1 MQAKPRDRQEEIFKT
16 RLDRICDASR
26 PLYKLAAAIEWSE
39 FDKSFGGFYSEGQ
52 GRPAKPT
59 RLMVGLHYLKHAF
72 DLSDEEVVFQWV
84 ENPYWQY
91 FCGGEYFEHELP
103 IDPSLMTKWRKR
115 LKSGGMEKLLEETIK
130 TGLQTKALKP
140 TSFERVNVDTTV
152 QEKAVTF
159 PTDAKL
165 YYRMLMKLVKTA
177 KSGGLELR
185 QSYTRLAKR
194 SLIMQGRYA
203 HARQMKRAK
212 KEIRKLKTYLGRVT
226 RDIGRKILGR
236 EELGKPFAS
245 LLEMAKRL
253 YSQKRDDKNKL
264 YSLHAPEVECIAK
277 GKAHKKYEFGCKV
290 SVATTSKDNFIVGIQ
305 AFHSNPYDG
314 HTLKETVSQAE
325 RLGEFEAKELFVD
338 RGYRGHDYEGKALVH
353 VARQGIS
360 KIKGSLRKWLKRRSA
375 IEPVIGHMKN
385 DGRLG
390 RNYLLGVEGDKINAL
405 LCGAGHNMRKL
416 IAWLLFFLFGRH
428 LKIVF
433 QPTN

>member
-1 MQAKPRDRQEEIFKT
+1 MQAKPRDRQEELYKF
-16 RLDRICDASR
+16 RLDRICDEGNALCKLSR
-26 PLYKLAAAIEWSE
+26 VIQWSE
-39 FDKSFGGFYSEGQ
+39 FDKAFGGFYSEGQ

-72 DLSDEEVVFQWV
+72 DLSDEEVVRQWV

-103 IDPSLMTKWRKR
+103 IDPSLMTKWRNR
-115 LKSGGMEKLLEETIK
+115 LKSGGIEKLLEETIRSGLRTK
-130 TGLQTKALKP
+130 TWQKNSLRK
-140 TSFERVNVDTTV
+140 VNVDTTV

-177 KSGGLELR
+177 RSAGMELR
-185 QSYTRLAKR
+185 QSYTRSAKR

-212 KEIRKLKTYLGRVT
+212 REVKKLRLYLGRVT
-226 RDIGRKILGR
+226 RDIGRKTSGR
-236 EELGKPFAS
+236 EMDAKVFAPM
-245 LLEMAKRL
+245 LAMAERL
-253 YSQKRDDKNKL
+253 FKQKRDDKDKL

-290 SVATTSKDNFIVGIQ
+290 SVATTSKDNFILGVQ
-305 AFHSNPYDG
+305 AFHGNPYDG
-314 HTLKETVSQAE
+314 HTLKSAVSQAE
-325 RLGEFEAKELFVD
+325 RLAEFEAKELFVD
-338 RGYRGHDYEGKALVH
+338 LGYRGHDYEGSAMVH
-353 VARQGIS
+353 VVKRGIS
-360 KIKGSLRKWLKRRSA
+360 KVKGSLRKWLKRRSA

-390 RNYLLGVEGDKINAL
+390 RNYLRGVEGDKINAI
-405 LCGAGHNMRKL
+405 LCGAGHNIRKL
-416 IAWLLFFLFGRH
+416 LAWLLFFLFGWRI
-428 LKIVF
+428 KNVF
-433 QPTN
+433 QPAN

>member
-1 MQAKPRDRQEEIFKT
+1 MQAKARDRQGELYSV
-16 RLDRICDASR
+16 RLDFLCNEAHPFLRLSR
-26 PLYKLAAAIEWSE
+26 VIDWPQ
-39 FDKSFGGFYSEGQ
+39 FDQSFGGFYSEGQ

-72 DLSDEEVVFQWV
+72 DLSDEEVVRQWV

-103 IDPSLMTKWRKR
+103 INPSLMTKWRNR
-115 LKSGGMEKLLEETIK
+115 LKSEGMEKLLEETIRSGLRTK
-130 TGLQTKALKP
+130 TLRKGSLEK
-140 TSFERVNVDTTV
+140 VNVDTTV

-165 YYRMLMKLVKTA
+165 YYRMLMKLVRTA
-177 KSGGLELR
+177 RSAGVELR

-212 KEIRKLKTYLGRVT
+212 REIKKLRLYLGRVL
-226 RDIGRKILGR
+226 RDIGRKTAGR
-236 EELGKPFAS
+236 EASAEVFAPM
-245 LLEMAKRL
+245 LAMAERL
-253 YSQKRDDKNKL
+253 FKQKRDDKNKL

-290 SVATTSKDNFIVGIQ
+290 SVATTSKDNFVVGMQ
-305 AFHSNPYDG
+305 AFHGNPYDG
-314 HTLKETVSQAE
+314 HTLGAAVEQAE
-325 RLGEFEAKELFVD
+325 RLAEFEAKELFVD
-338 RGYRGHDYEGKALVH
+338 LGYRGHDYEGSATVH
-353 VARQGIS
+353 IARRGMR
-360 KIKGSLRKWLKRRSA
+360 KVKPSLRRWLKRRSA

-390 RNYLLGVEGDKINAL
+390 RNYLSGVEGDKINAI
-405 LCGAGHNMRKL
+405 LCGAGHNIRKL
-416 IAWLLFFLFGRH
+416 IAWLLFFLFGRS
-428 LKIVF
+428 LKLVF
-433 QPTN
+433 QPAN

>member
-1 MQAKPRDRQEEIFKT
+1 MQAKAWDRQEEIFKT
-16 RLDRICDASR
+16 RLDRICDEGH
-26 PLYKLAAAIEWSE
+26 PLYILSRKIQWSE

-84 ENPYWQY
+84 ENPYWQF

-115 LKSGGMEKLLEETIK
+115 LKSGGMEKLLAETIQ
-130 TGLQTKALKP
+130 TGLQTQALKP
-140 TSFERVNVDTTV
+140 SSFARLNVDTTV

-177 KSGGLELR
+177 KAGGLELR
-185 QSYTRLAKR
+185 QSWTRSAKR

-203 HARQMKRAK
+203 HARQMRRAK
-212 KEIRKLKTYLGRVT
+212 KEIKKLKTYLGRVT
-226 RDIGRKILGR
+226 RDIGRKLLER
-236 EELGKPFAS
+236 KELEKPFAP
-245 LLEMAKRL
+245 LLAMARRL
-253 YSQKRDDKNKL
+253 FVQKRDDKNKL
-264 YSLHAPEVECIAK
+264 YSLHAEEVECISK

-290 SVATTSKDNFIVGIQ
+290 SVATTSKDNFVVGIQ
-305 AFHSNPYDG
+305 ALPGNPYDG
-314 HTLKETVSQAE
+314 HTLREAVSQAE
-325 RLGEFEAKELFVD
+325 RLAGIAAKELFVD

-353 VARQGIS
+353 VARQGLS
-360 KIKGSLRKWLKRRSA
+360 KVKGSLRKWLKRRSA

-405 LCGAGHNMRKL
+405 LCGAGHNIRKL
-416 IAWLLFFLFGRH
+416 LAWLLFFLFGRFF
-428 LKIVF
+428 KITF
-433 QPTN
+433 QPAN